1 MMKMLVV
8 LIVITL
14 IVTCH
19 SLSLYKLSYIK
30 KTSSISTST
39 STSSSRPLFALKQDM
54 NTQHYDMTNNIKRMS
69 AILCSSLLTLSPI
82 VSGSIA
88 IPTAVYADNKLDKQF
103 ELCISK
109 CIFEETKP
117 PPVGSSAERLEATK
131 TRGEIVRECR
141 VKCAKNKE
149 QLLIGKP
156 KVKPQQQAEPS
167 KAGGSG

>member
-1 MMKMLVV
+1 MKMLVV

-39 STSSSRPLFALKQDM
+39 STSLFASKQD
-54 NTQHYDMTNNIKRMS
+54 NTQHYDITNNIKRIS

-82 VSGSIA
+82 VSGSLA
-88 IPTAVYADNKLDKQF
+88 IPTAAYADSKQDKQF

-117 PPVGSSAERLEATK
+117 PPVGASAERLEATK

-156 KVKPQQQAEPS
+156 KVKAQQTDTS
-167 KAGGSG
+167 KEN

>member
-39 STSSSRPLFALKQDM
+39 SSPLFASKIDM
-54 NTQHYDMTNNIKRMS
+54 NTQHHDITNNIKRMS

-88 IPTAVYADNKLDKQF
+88 IPTAAYADSKQDKQF

-117 PPVGSSAERLEATK
+117 PPVGASAERLEATK

-156 KVKPQQQAEPS
+156 KVKPQQADTS
-167 KAGGSG
+167 KEN

>member
-1 MMKMLVV
+1 MKMLVV

-30 KTSSISTST
+30 KTSSISISTST
-39 STSSSRPLFALKQDM
+39 STSSSTPLFALKEDM
-54 NTQHYDMTNNIKRMS
+54 NTQHYDITNNIKRMS

-82 VSGSIA
+82 VSGTIA

-156 KVKPQQQAEPS
+156 KVKPQQQADTS
-167 KAGGSG
+167 N